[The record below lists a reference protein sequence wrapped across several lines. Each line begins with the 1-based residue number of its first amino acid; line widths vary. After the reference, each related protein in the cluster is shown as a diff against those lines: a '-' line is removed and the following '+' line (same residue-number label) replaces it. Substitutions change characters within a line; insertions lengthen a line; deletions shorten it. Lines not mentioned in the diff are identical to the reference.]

1 MVVAKLHI
9 EGGFDSLLLRPNLKG
24 GASGSDDSASQRTFK
39 FQLLAQPP

>member
-9 EGGFDSLLLRPNLKG
+9 EGGFDSLLLRPKG
-24 GASGSDDSASQRTFK
+24 GASGSNDSASQRTFK